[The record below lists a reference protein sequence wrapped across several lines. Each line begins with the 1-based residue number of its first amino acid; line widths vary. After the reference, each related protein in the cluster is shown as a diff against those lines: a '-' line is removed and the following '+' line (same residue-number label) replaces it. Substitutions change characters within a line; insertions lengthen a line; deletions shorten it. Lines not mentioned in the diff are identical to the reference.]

1 MMGRMRDPVIVP
13 SARSLA
19 EENNV
24 DWRVLEGS
32 GEGGSVV
39 EQDVLSFL
47 ARVMQGDEVTNPTPE
62 PVPEGMTAWPEEA
75 HRRPDPSAKDLFAA
89 SFKPPAPPPPAPEVR
104 SPWLTESAKPEPVAP
119 QADGSTFG
127 SFAAEPAPYAEP
139 EPQTAPPMATFTPEP
154 PAAPPSEPFAAS
166 QPAPVAG
173 VSEAEHRAVL
183 AELKTL
189 KEHLAGLE
197 DERRRHVGELEQ
209 LGRLQ
214 ETIAQQ
220 RSETAKLA
228 PLQGELQTLRAQ
240 LEGAQQGA
248 ARTAALE
255 EQNRD
260 LTDRLERARVFKEE
274 AKLEFDRLMALNAS
288 LESRLAAPKRPWW
301 QFWG

>member
-1 MMGRMRDPVIVP
+1 MMEPMRDPVIVP

-47 ARVMQGDEVTNPTPE
+47 ARVMQGDEATNPTPE

-75 HRRPDPSAKDLFAA
+75 QSRRSDPSAKELFTA
-89 SFKPPAPPPPAPEVR
+89 SFKTPAAPAPAPEMR
-104 SPWLTESAKPEPVAP
+104 SPWLTGSAKPEPVAP
-119 QADGSTFG
+119 QADGPALG
-127 SFAAEPAPYAEP
+127 AFAAEPAPRTEP
-139 EPQTAPPMATFTPEP
+139 VPQAASAATFTPEP
-154 PAAPPSEPFAAS
+154 P
-166 QPAPVAG
+166 VAG
-173 VSEAEHRAVL
+173 VPEAEHRAVL

-189 KEHLAGLE
+189 KERLAGLE

-209 LGRLQ
+209 LGHLQ

-228 PLQGELQTLRAQ
+228 PLQSEMQTLRAQ

-248 ARTAALE
+248 ARAAALA
-255 EQNRD
+255 EQNHD
-260 LTDRLERARVFKEE
+260 LESRLERARVFKEE
-274 AKLEFDRLMALNAS
+274 AKLEFDRLTALNAS
-288 LESRLAAPKRPWW
+288 LEGQIASSSRPWW
-301 QFWG
+301 KFWG

>member
-1 MMGRMRDPVIVP
+1 MMGPMRDPVIVP
-13 SARSLA
+13 SARNLA

-47 ARVMQGDEVTNPTPE
+47 ARVMQGDEITNPTPE

-89 SFKPPAPPPPAPEVR
+89 SFKPPAPPPPAPEAR
-104 SPWLTESAKPEPVAP
+104 SPWLTGSAKPEPVAP
-119 QADGSTFG
+119 RTDGPAFG

-139 EPQTAPPMATFTPEP
+139 APQVAATFTPEP
-154 PAAPPSEPFAAS
+154 PAAPPSAPFAAS

-173 VSEAEHRAVL
+173 VGDAEHRAVL

-189 KEHLAGLE
+189 QERLAGLE

-228 PLQGELQTLRAQ
+228 PLQSEMQTLRAQ
-240 LEGAQQGA
+240 FAEAQQGA
-248 ARTAALE
+248 ARAAALAE
-255 EQNRD
+255 HNRD
-260 LTDRLERARVFKEE
+260 LENRLERARVFKEE
-274 AKLEFDRLMALNAS
+274 AKLEFDRLTALNAS
-288 LESRLAAPKRPWW
+288 LEGQLAAPKRPWW

>member
-13 SARSLA
+13 SARNLA

-89 SFKPPAPPPPAPEVR
+89 SFKPPAAPPPAPEVR
-104 SPWLTESAKPEPVAP
+104 SPWLTGSAKPEPVAP
-119 QADGSTFG
+119 QADTPAFEA
-127 SFAAEPAPYAEP
+127 FAAEPAPRAEP
-139 EPQTAPPMATFTPEP
+139 ALQAAAATFAPEA
-154 PAAPPSEPFAAS
+154 PAAPPSELPATS
-166 QPAPVAG
+166 QSAPSLG
-173 VSEAEHRAVL
+173 ISETEHRAVL

-189 KEHLAGLE
+189 QERLAGLE

-228 PLQGELQTLRAQ
+228 PLQGELQTLKAQ

-248 ARTAALE
+248 GRAAALE

-288 LESRLAAPKRPWW
+288 LEGQLAAPKRPWW

>member
-1 MMGRMRDPVIVP
+1 MMGPMRDPVIVP
-13 SARSLA
+13 SARNLA

-47 ARVMQGDEVTNPTPE
+47 ARVMQGDEITNPTPE

-89 SFKPPAPPPPAPEVR
+89 SFKPAAPPPPAPEAR
-104 SPWLTESAKPEPVAP
+104 SPWLMGSAKPEPVAP
-119 QADGSTFG
+119 QTDSPAFG
-127 SFAAEPAPYAEP
+127 SFTAKPAPYAEP
-139 EPQTAPPMATFTPEP
+139 EPQAAPPVATFNPEP
-154 PAAPPSEPFAAS
+154 PAASPSAAS
-166 QPAPVAG
+166 QPVPVAG
-173 VSEAEHRAVL
+173 VGDAEHRAVL

-189 KEHLAGLE
+189 QDRLAGLE

-214 ETIAQQ
+214 ETLAQQ

-228 PLQGELQTLRAQ
+228 PLQTEMQTLRAQ
-240 LEGAQQGA
+240 LEAAQGGLDQSI
-248 ARTAALE
+248 RSWLE
-255 EQNRD
+255 NLKREA
-260 LTDRLERARVFKEE
+260 EARARQ
-274 AKLEFDRLMALNAS
+274 
-288 LESRLAAPKRPWW
+288 P
-301 QFWG
+301 

>member
-1 MMGRMRDPVIVP
+1 MMGTMRDPVIVP
-13 SARSLA
+13 SARNLA

-75 HRRPDPSAKDLFAA
+75 HRRPDPSAKDLFTA
-89 SFKPPAPPPPAPEVR
+89 SFKPAAPPPPTPEPR
-104 SPWLTESAKPEPVAP
+104 SPWLTGSAKPEPVAP
-119 QADGSTFG
+119 QTDGPAFG
-127 SFAAEPAPYAEP
+127 AFSAEPARRAES
-139 EPQTAPPMATFTPEP
+139 EPQAAAATFTPEP
-154 PAAPPSEPFAAS
+154 PAAFPFAPSAAS
-166 QPAPVAG
+166 QPAPG
-173 VSEAEHRAVL
+173 VSETEHRAVL
-183 AELKTL
+183 DELKAL
-189 KEHLAGLE
+189 KDRLAGLE

-228 PLQGELQTLRAQ
+228 PLQSELQTLKAQ

-248 ARTAALE
+248 GRAAALE

-288 LESRLAAPKRPWW
+288 LEGQLAAPKRPWW